1 MKRELNLE
9 MNGMESDFDP
19 NKQPESPPSEEEPSH
34 PKVSQNPKYQ
44 LFLGS
49 DVLGNSSRDPDGTTR
64 ENGPR
69 NSRWESNSSRSG
81 PNNYRGSLESLASRD
96 WDTMSDKMDSPPR
109 VFNSPYT
116 SPSIDYTQMYRGVSE
131 YKETM
136 SPGTSEFNLFS
147 YNSRSTSPVASP
159 TVAAPRG
166 RFSAYETLT
175 RRREA
180 AANMLSMRP
189 AAPSKRDFIEEL
201 TAQLDTVQ
209 KRNQFLEAES
219 IELDKERN
227 QIRFEMRG
235 LLVQIGDLQ
244 RINTQLQV
252 EMKKTRERITELET
266 DNGMM
271 NERFGK
277 QESELKEARE
287 MMVEAHTQEYAFN
300 FLQQSLK
307 NKIKDHEEA
316 LEKQTQQ
323 MQALSEKLWHAER
336 ELEELKAEKQLREKK
351 TGDLN
356 STVMR
361 LEAELGEALK
371 AASQADAER
380 RLYQKLKDDAQARVE
395 ELEESLLERAQEL
408 QKTQQ
413 TVIRLQGEVS
423 EKLMDREHTLEEEIQ
438 LRERL
443 QLRCKQAERTVEDLQ
458 MELQAMAQ
466 SKEDLAKQLKQAQ
479 ERAID
484 LESDLEEMHDSEQRW
499 ASKHKRTLEQTEQ
512 LQLKL
517 IQQKDLN
524 EQLECE
530 KAILEKQIR
539 ELRIEVL
546 ELQNNRV
553 QEDVVSKAENKVKE
567 LENLL
572 RVEERNKMMLTNA
585 IGKLE
590 RKINELTDQLEE
602 EHKLATEQKELMTQR
617 MRSLK
622 RQLNEAEEEAG
633 RKDKQYRSVQRELAE
648 EREAN
653 GRLQRQLLDQNLQL
667 KRKESFMMRQTLDSF
682 RLDLTADEDALL
694 KADATF
700 SKD

>member
-1 MKRELNLE
+1 
-9 MNGMESDFDP
+9 
-19 NKQPESPPSEEEPSH
+19 
-34 PKVSQNPKYQ
+34 
-44 LFLGS
+44 
-49 DVLGNSSRDPDGTTR
+49 
-64 ENGPR
+64 
-69 NSRWESNSSRSG
+69 
-81 PNNYRGSLESLASRD
+81 
-96 WDTMSDKMDSPPR
+96 
-109 VFNSPYT
+109 
-116 SPSIDYTQMYRGVSE
+116 
-131 YKETM
+131 
-136 SPGTSEFNLFS
+136 
-147 YNSRSTSPVASP
+147 
-159 TVAAPRG
+159 
-166 RFSAYETLT
+166 
-175 RRREA
+175 
-180 AANMLSMRP
+180 
-189 AAPSKRDFIEEL
+189 
-201 TAQLDTVQ
+201 
-209 KRNQFLEAES
+209 
-219 IELDKERN
+219 
-227 QIRFEMRG
+227 
-235 LLVQIGDLQ
+235 
-244 RINTQLQV
+244 
-252 EMKKTRERITELET
+252 
-266 DNGMM
+266 M
-271 NERFGK
+271 NECNG
-277 QESELKEARE
+277 
-287 MMVEAHTQEYAFN
+287 
-300 FLQQSLK
+300 
-307 NKIKDHEEA
+307 
-316 LEKQTQQ
+316 
-323 MQALSEKLWHAER
+323 
-336 ELEELKAEKQLREKK
+336 LRC
-351 TGDLN
+351 L
-356 STVMR
+356 
-361 LEAELGEALK
+361 L
-371 AASQADAER
+371 
-380 RLYQKLKDDAQARVE
+380 AQ
-395 ELEESLLERAQEL
+395 
-408 QKTQQ
+408 
-413 TVIRLQGEVS
+413 VS

-466 SKEDLAKQLKQAQ
+466 SKEDLAKQLKQAQFALELFVCQ